1 MQSSVSS
8 SPNAYSNS
16 TPEADV
22 TPAKCGCKRLM
33 AVGYR
38 RKDHLDGEAAFG
50 SGGGVE
56 SGPVSRCDR
65 GHEGETQSHP
75 GASGRLRG
83 RHLLE
88 WLEQAADFGGRDH
101 RTGDGNCQ
109 YRPPLRRGC

>member
-1 MQSSVSS
+1 
-8 SPNAYSNS
+8 
-16 TPEADV
+16 
-22 TPAKCGCKRLM
+22 M

-65 GHEGETQSHP
+65 GLDSETQSHP
-75 GASGRLRG
+75 AASGRPRG

-88 WLEQAADFGGRDH
+88 WLEQAADFGERDH
-101 RTGDGNCQ
+101 RTGVGDCQ
-109 YRPPLRRGC
+109 YRPPLPGGC